1 MGDIMGQVSITFEIM
16 PESLEIDL
24 EDIKSR
30 VQSKIGE
37 ISKIEQTEIKPI
49 AFGLKALMMNVLVDD
64 SEGIMDKLE
73 AMIAEVEDV
82 QSAKVV
88 TMTLI

>member
-1 MGDIMGQVSITFEIM
+1 MGQVSITFEIM
-16 PESLEIDL
+16 PEGLEINL

-30 VQSKIGE
+30 VQEKIGD

-73 AMIAEVEDV
+73 EMIAEVEGV

>member
-1 MGDIMGQVSITFEIM
+1 MGQVSITFEIM
-16 PESLEIDL
+16 PENLEIDL

-30 VQSKIGE
+30 VQDKIGD

-73 AMIAEVEDV
+73 EMIAEVEDV

>member
-1 MGDIMGQVSITFEIM
+1 MGQVSITFEIM

-30 VQSKIGE
+30 VQDKIGD

-73 AMIAEVEDV
+73 EMIAEAQGV
-82 QSAKVV
+82 QSANVV

>member
-1 MGDIMGQVSITFEIM
+1 MGQVNITFEIM
-16 PESLEIDL
+16 PDGLEIDL
-24 EDIKSR
+24 EDIKAK
-30 VQSKIGE
+30 VQEKIGD

-49 AFGLKALMMNVLVDD
+49 AFGLKALVMNVLVED

-73 AMIAEVEDV
+73 EMIGSVEGV
-82 QSAKVV
+82 QNAKVV

>member
-1 MGDIMGQVSITFEIM
+1 MGQVSITFEIM
-16 PESLEIDL
+16 PENLEIDL

-30 VQSKIGE
+30 VQDKIGD

-73 AMIAEVEDV
+73 ALIAEVEGV
-82 QSAKVV
+82 QSANVV

>member
-1 MGDIMGQVSITFEIM
+1 MGQVSITFEIM
-16 PESLEIDL
+16 PDGIETDL

-30 VQSKIGE
+30 VQDKIGD

-49 AFGLKALMMNVLVDD
+49 AFGLKALMMNVLVND

-73 AMIAEVEDV
+73 EQIAEVEGV
-82 QSAKVV
+82 QNAKVIN
-88 TMTLI
+88 MTLI

>member
-1 MGDIMGQVSITFEIM
+1 MGQVSITFEIM
-16 PESLEIDL
+16 PEGIETSLN
-24 EDIKSR
+24 DIKSK
-30 VQSKIGE
+30 VEIKIGD

-64 SEGIMDKLE
+64 QEGIMDKLE

-82 QSAKVV
+82 QSAKVI

>member
-1 MGDIMGQVSITFEIM
+1 MGQVSITFEIM

-24 EDIKSR
+24 EDIKSK
-30 VQSKIGE
+30 VQDKIGD

-73 AMIAEVEDV
+73 EMIAEVEGV

>member
-1 MGDIMGQVSITFEIM
+1 MGQVSITFEIM
-16 PESLEIDL
+16 PEGIETSLD
-24 EDIKSR
+24 DIKSK
-30 VQSKIGE
+30 VEIKIGD

-64 SEGIMDKLE
+64 QEGIMDKLE

-82 QSAKVV
+82 QSAKVI

>member
-1 MGDIMGQVSITFEIM
+1 MGQVSITFEIM
-16 PESLEIDL
+16 PDDIEIDL
-24 EDIKSR
+24 EDIKSK
-30 VQSKIGE
+30 VETKIGG

-64 SEGIMDKLE
+64 QEGIMDKLE
-73 AMIAEVEDV
+73 AQIAEVEGV
-82 QSAKVV
+82 QNAKVV

>member
-1 MGDIMGQVSITFEIM
+1 MGQVSITFEIM
-16 PESLEIDL
+16 PEGLEINL

-30 VQSKIGE
+30 VQDKIGN

-49 AFGLKALMMNVLVDD
+49 AFGLKALMMNVLVND

-73 AMIAEVEDV
+73 AQIAEVEGV

>member
-1 MGDIMGQVSITFEIM
+1 MGQVSITFEIM

-30 VQSKIGE
+30 VQEKIGD

-73 AMIAEVEDV
+73 QMIAEVEDV
-82 QSAKVV
+82 QSANVV

>member
-1 MGDIMGQVSITFEIM
+1 MGQVSITFEIM

-30 VQSKIGE
+30 VQDKIGD

>member
-1 MGDIMGQVSITFEIM
+1 MGQVSITFEIM

-24 EDIKSR
+24 EAIKAR
-30 VQSKIGE
+30 VQEKIGD

-73 AMIAEVEDV
+73 ALISEVQDV
-82 QSAKVV
+82 QSANVV

>member
-1 MGDIMGQVSITFEIM
+1 MAMEEI
-16 PESLEIDL
+16 
-24 EDIKSR
+24 
-30 VQSKIGE
+30 KIGD

-64 SEGIMDKLE
+64 QEGIMDKLE
-73 AMIAEVEDV
+73 AMIAEVADV
-82 QSAKVV
+82 QSAKVI